1 MSVPVFK
8 KSYAPKPPALD
19 KYAEALRI
27 IDGNLSVNK
36 DGAKISDLK
45 ASINGMKE
53 EEAAGEIS
61 SVEATRNLENLVKL
75 YRGGTR
81 RRRGGDLGKLLNPLI
96 GKPKPK
102 PVATLTIR
110 DPNGPSPAKPS
121 INGGRSNKKK
131 THRRRR

>member
-1 MSVPVFK
+1 MSIPVFK
-8 KSYAPKPPALD
+8 NSYAPKAPALD
-19 KYAEALRI
+19 KYADALRI
-27 IDGNLSVNK
+27 IDANLSVNK
-36 DGAKISDLK
+36 DGAKINDLK
-45 ASINGMKE
+45 ASINGMRE
-53 EEAAGEIS
+53 EEKAGEIS
-61 SVEATRNLENLVKL
+61 SAEATRNLENLVKM

-102 PVATLTIR
+102 AALVIR

>member
-1 MSVPVFK
+1 MSIPKFK
-8 KSYAPKPPALD
+8 NSYAPKAPALD

-36 DGAKISDLK
+36 DAAKINDLK
-45 ASINGMKE
+45 ASINGMRE
-53 EEAAGEIS
+53 EEKDGEIS
-61 SVEATRNLENLVKL
+61 SAEATRNLENLVKM

-81 RRRGGDLGKLLNPLI
+81 RRRGGDLGKLLTPLI

-102 PVATLTIR
+102 PAALIIR
-110 DPNGPSPAKPS
+110 DPNGPIK
-121 INGGRSNKKK
+121 GGRSNKKK

>member
-1 MSVPVFK
+1 MSIPKFK
-8 KSYAPKPPALD
+8 NSYAPKAPALD
-19 KYAEALRI
+19 KYADALRI
-27 IDGNLSVNK
+27 IDANLSVNK
-36 DGAKISDLK
+36 DGAKINDLK
-45 ASINGMKE
+45 ASINGMRE
-53 EEAAGEIS
+53 EETAGEIS
-61 SVEATRNLENLVKL
+61 SAEATRNLENLVKM

-102 PVATLTIR
+102 AALVIR